1 MTRWTAICDVK
12 VAILTSVT
20 EFSNHVFI
28 AATVTSVGVANFH
41 IHTGYNTLRA
51 SCAILGDNSI
61 TIVTWFTPLT
71 LPPIGVVGTVDA
83 SAVQSFADRE
93 HHGVRVTIAL
103 TGNTGSVVS
112 IETGGI
118 SEVTRSTH
126 VTPITSMSHTTVVAD
141 HITCQVARASGSILR
156 SVVNTRTGTRFAEV
170 VMWVSVVLWQAV
182 FAVFSSGVPCAVE
195 ADASG
200 SHTRFTV
207 PIAVARLADTL
218 SVSVVP
224 LGTHLTRQTTVC

>member
-1 MTRWTAICDVK
+1 MF
-12 VAILTSVT
+12 L
-20 EFSNHVFI
+20 
-28 AATVTSVGVANFH
+28 
-41 IHTGYNTLRA
+41 HT
-51 SCAILGDNSI
+51 CAILGDNSI

-170 VMWVSVVLWQAV
+170 VTWVSVVFWWGRIGYMSL
-182 FAVFSSGVPCAVE
+182 
-195 ADASG
+195 
-200 SHTRFTV
+200 HN
-207 PIAVARLADTL
+207 TL
-218 SVSVVP
+218 SFHTGSRTGHTKSYTKRVSRP
-224 LGTHLTRQTTVC
+224 SAYNSLL